1 MQLRPAQLV
10 AHLRQPLLPLYV
22 VAGEEPLL
30 IQESLD
36 ALRAA
41 ARKQGYS
48 ERQVLDADRAFD
60 WSTLTQAAASLSL
73 FATRRLIEVNLPS
86 GAPGDAGA
94 KALKALAESPVPDT
108 IIVLICGALEY
119 RTRQSGWYT
128 TLEQKG
134 ASLYVWPVKPED
146 LSQWIGGRL
155 REAGL
160 TATPEAIELLV
171 HRTEG
176 NLLAAQ
182 QDIAKLKLLHPGETL
197 DEEQIRLAVADS
209 ARFDAFDL
217 TDKVLLG
224 DAAGAVRSLARLREE
239 GVELPA
245 LVGAWAWM
253 LRQWG
258 QAATHYA
265 QSRDATAACEAA
277 KIFGPRQA
285 PYLKA
290 LPRAAPKQ
298 VYGWLAQASSI
309 DLKGKS
315 TSGEPGAWEELLTC
329 VLAASSAAPP
339 SHPRH
344 TPGPPHPR

>member
-1 MQLRPAQLV
+1 MQLRPAQLA

-22 VAGEEPLL
+22 VAGEEPL
-30 IQESLD
+30 IVQESLD

-48 ERQVLDADRAFD
+48 ERQVLDADRSFD
-60 WSTLTQAAASLSL
+60 WSALTQAAASLSL
-73 FATRRLIEVNLPS
+73 FASRRLIEVNLPS

-94 KALKALAESPVPDT
+94 KALRALAEAPVPDT
-108 IIVLICGALEY
+108 VVVLICGALEY

-128 TLEQKG
+128 ALERQG
-134 ASLYVWPVKPED
+134 ASVYVFPVKPEE
-146 LSQWIGGRL
+146 LPHWIGARL
-155 REAGL
+155 KDAGL
-160 TATPEAIELLV
+160 TATAEAIELLV

-182 QDIAKLKLLHPGETL
+182 QDIEKLKLLHPGETL
-197 DEEQIRLAVADS
+197 DQDAIRLAVADS

-224 DAAGAVRSLARLREE
+224 DAAGAARSLARLREE

-265 QSRDATAACEAA
+265 ASRNATAACEAA
-277 KIFGPRQA
+277 RIFGPRQA

-290 LPRAAPKQ
+290 LPRARPAQ
-298 VYGWLAQASSI
+298 VYGWLAQASGI

-315 TSGEPGAWEELLTC
+315 TSGEPAAWEELLTC
-329 VLAASSAAPP
+329 VLAASQAAPP
-339 SHPRH
+339 STQASPARPR
-344 TPGPPHPR
+344 

>member
-1 MQLRPAQLV
+1 MALRLAQLAAHLKQPLRP
-10 AHLRQPLLPLYV
+10 LYL

-41 ARKQGYS
+41 ARAQGHA
-48 ERQVLDADRAFD
+48 ERQVFDADRHFD
-60 WSTLTQAAASLSL
+60 WSQLAGAAASLSL
-73 FATRRLIEVNLPS
+73 FASRRLIEVNLQGS
-86 GAPGDAGA
+86 GPGDGSATIRQ
-94 KALKALAESPVPDT
+94 LAESPPPDT
-108 IIVLICGALEY
+108 VIVLIAGALEWK
-119 RTRQSGWYT
+119 TRQAAWYSAIDKAGA
-128 TLEQKG
+128 TLYIEAVPPEQ
-134 ASLYVWPVKPED
+134 LPR
-146 LSQWIGGRL
+146 WIAGRL
-155 REAGL
+155 EAAGL
-160 TATPEAIELLV
+160 TAAPEAVELLA

-182 QDIAKLKLLHPGETL
+182 QDIQKLRLLHPGGRL
-197 DEEQIRLAVADS
+197 GVDQIRDAVADS

-224 DAAGAVRSLARLREE
+224 DAAGAARSLARLREE

-253 LRQWG
+253 LRQW
-258 QAATHYA
+258 
-265 QSRDATAACEAA
+265 ATAAAHYARSGDAGGACVAA

-290 LPRAAPKQ
+290 LPRVGTRAIL
-298 VYGWLAQASSI
+298 GWLAQASSI

-315 TSGEPGAWEELLTC
+315 TGGEPAAWEELLTC
-329 VLAASSAAPP
+329 VLAASRAAPAGQTRP
-339 SHPRH
+339 A
-344 TPGPPHPR
+344 

>member
-1 MQLRPAQLV
+1 MQLRPNQLA
-10 AHLRQPLLPLYV
+10 AHLKQPLLPLYV

-30 IQESLD
+30 VQESLD

-41 ARKQGYS
+41 ARAQGYA
-48 ERQVLDADRAFD
+48 ERQVFDADKAFD
-60 WSTLTQAAASLSL
+60 WSQLHHAAASLSL
-73 FATRRLIEVNLPS
+73 FASRRLIEVSLPS
-86 GAPGDAGA
+86 GAPGDAGG
-94 KALKALAESPVPDT
+94 KALKEIADAPVPDT
-108 IIVLICGALEY
+108 VIVVACGALEY

-128 TLEQKG
+128 ALENKG
-134 ASLYVWPVKPED
+134 ASLYVPAIRPEE
-146 LSQWIGGRL
+146 LGPWIAGRL
-155 REAGL
+155 KAAGL
-160 TATPEAIELLV
+160 SAQPGALELLA

-182 QDIAKLKLLHPGETL
+182 QDVEKLKLLHPGATL
-197 DEEQIRLAVADS
+197 DEEQVRAAVADS

-217 TDKVLLG
+217 TDKVLYG
-224 DAAGAVRSLARLREE
+224 DAAGAVRSLQRLREE

-253 LRQWG
+253 LRQWA

-265 QSRDATAACEAA
+265 QSRNASAACEAA

-290 LPRAAPKQ
+290 LPRVGPNR
-298 VYGWLAQASSI
+298 VHSLLARASSI

-315 TSGEPGAWEELLTC
+315 TGGEPAAWEELLAC
-329 VLAASSAAPP
+329 VLAASSSPA
-339 SHPRH
+339 R
-344 TPGPPHPR
+344 TP

>member
-1 MQLRPAQLV
+1 MQLRLNQLA
-10 AHLRQPLLPLYV
+10 AHLKQPLAPLYL

-30 IQESLD
+30 IQEALD

-41 ARKQGYS
+41 ARQQGYA
-48 ERQVLDADRAFD
+48 ERQVFDADKTFD
-60 WSTLTQAAASLSL
+60 WSQLLQAAASLSL
-73 FATRRLIEVNLPS
+73 FASRRLIEVNLPS
-86 GAPGDAGA
+86 GAPGDAGG
-94 KALKALAESPVPDT
+94 KALKQLAEAPVPDT
-108 IIVLICGALEY
+108 VVVLVCGALEY
-119 RTRQSGWYT
+119 RTRQSGWYSA
-128 TLEQKG
+128 LENAG
-134 ASLYVWPVKPED
+134 ASLYVAPIRTDELP
-146 LSQWIGGRL
+146 QWLAGRL
-155 REAGL
+155 KAAGL
-160 TATPEAIELLV
+160 SASADAVELLA

-182 QDIAKLKLLHPGETL
+182 QDVEKLKLLHPGATL
-197 DEEQIRLAVADS
+197 DENSIREAVADS

-253 LRQWG
+253 LRQWA

-265 QSRDATAACEAA
+265 QSRDATAACVAA
-277 KIFGPRQA
+277 KIFGPRQG

-290 LPRAAPKQ
+290 LPRVRPARIH
-298 VYGWLAQASSI
+298 GWLARASTI

-315 TSGEPGAWEELLTC
+315 TGCEPAAWEELLTC
-329 VLAASSAAPP
+329 VLAASSPAPER
-339 SHPRH
+339 STPR
-344 TPGPPHPR
+344 

>member
-1 MQLRPAQLV
+1 MQLRPAQLT
-10 AHLRQPLLPLYV
+10 AHLKQPLLPLYV

-48 ERQVLDADRAFD
+48 ERQVLDADKSFD
-60 WSTLTQAAASLSL
+60 WATLTEAAASLSL
-73 FATRRLIEVNLPS
+73 FASRRLIEVNLPS

-108 IIVLICGALEY
+108 VIVLICGPLEY

-128 TLEQKG
+128 ALESKG
-134 ASLYVWPVKPED
+134 VSLYVWPVKPEE
-146 LSQWIGGRL
+146 LPQWIGERL
-155 REAGL
+155 KAAGL
-160 TATPEAIELLV
+160 KASAGAIELLV

-182 QDIAKLKLLHPGETL
+182 QDIEKLKLLHPGETL
-197 DEEQIRLAVADS
+197 DEEAIRLAVADS

-217 TDKVLLG
+217 TDKVLSG
-224 DAAGAVRSLARLREE
+224 DAPGAVRSLARLREE

-258 QAATHYA
+258 QAAAHYA
-265 QSRDATAACEAA
+265 QSRNATAACEAA

-290 LPRAAPKQ
+290 LPRVRAGDI
-298 VYGWLAQASSI
+298 YTWLAQASSI

-315 TSGEPGAWEELLTC
+315 TAGEPAAWEELLTC
-329 VLAASSAAPP
+329 VLAASRAAPP
-339 SHPRH
+339 
-344 TPGPPHPR
+344 GPSRTR

>member
-1 MQLRPAQLV
+1 MQLRPAQLP
-10 AHLRQPLLPLYV
+10 AHLKQPLLSLYV

-30 IQESLD
+30 IQEALD

-41 ARKQGYS
+41 ARKQGFS
-48 ERQVLDADRAFD
+48 ERQVLDADRSFE

-73 FATRRLIEVNLPS
+73 FASRRLIEVNLPS

-108 IIVLICGALEY
+108 VIVLICGALEY

-128 TLEQKG
+128 TLEGKG
-134 ASLYVWPVKPED
+134 ASLYVWAVKQEELP
-146 LSQWIGGRL
+146 QWIGERL
-155 REAGL
+155 KVAGL
-160 TATPEAIELLV
+160 KATPEAIELLV

-182 QDIAKLKLLHPGETL
+182 QDIEKLKLLHPGETL
-197 DEEQIRLAVADS
+197 DEDRIRLAVADS

-253 LRQWG
+253 LRQWS

-265 QSRDATAACEAA
+265 KERNATAACVEA

-290 LPRAAPKQ
+290 LPRVRPAQ

-315 TSGEPGAWEELLTC
+315 TAGEPAAWEELLTC
-329 VLAASSAAPP
+329 VLAASSSENNRKNP
-339 SHPRH
+339 SP
-344 TPGPPHPR
+344 

>member
-1 MQLRPAQLV
+1 MQLRLAQL
-10 AHLRQPLLPLYV
+10 ATHFKQPLLPLYV

-30 IQESLD
+30 IQETLD

-41 ARKQGYS
+41 ARQQGFS
-48 ERQVLDADRAFD
+48 ERQVLDADKSFD
-60 WSTLTQAAASLSL
+60 WSQLTQAVASLSL
-73 FATRRLIEVNLPS
+73 FASRRLIEVNLPS

-94 KALKALAESPVPDT
+94 KALKALAEAPVPDT
-108 IIVLICGALEY
+108 VVVLVCGELEY

-128 TLEQKG
+128 ALENAG
-134 ASLYVWPVKPED
+134 ASLYVPAVKPEE
-146 LSQWIGGRL
+146 LLGWIGGRL
-155 REAGL
+155 KAAGL
-160 TATPEAIELLV
+160 SAAPDALELLA

-182 QDIAKLKLLHPGETL
+182 QDIEKLKLLYPGGTL
-197 DEEQIRLAVADS
+197 DEASVRAAVADS

-224 DAAGAVRSLARLREE
+224 DAPGAVRSLKRLREE

-253 LRQWG
+253 LRQWA
-258 QAATHYA
+258 QAAAHYA
-265 QSRDATAACEAA
+265 QTRDATGACVAA

-290 LPRAAPKQ
+290 LPRVAPARIQ
-298 VYGWLAQASSI
+298 GWLARASSI

-315 TSGEPGAWEELLTC
+315 TGGEPAAWEELLTC
-329 VLAASSAAPP
+329 VLAASRPKP
-339 SHPRH
+339 
-344 TPGPPHPR
+344 